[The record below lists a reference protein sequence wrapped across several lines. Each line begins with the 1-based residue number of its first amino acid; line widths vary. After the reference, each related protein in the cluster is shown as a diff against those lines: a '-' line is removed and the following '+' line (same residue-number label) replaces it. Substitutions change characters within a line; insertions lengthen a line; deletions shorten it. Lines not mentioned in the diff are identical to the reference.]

1 MSAHIWN
8 YRPQASPGPG
18 VDLIGF
24 RVEATDGH
32 LGKVAEATHE
42 VGSAYIVVDTG
53 PWILGSL
60 VLLPAGTIT
69 QVDEQE
75 QVVRLDRSKDDIRT
89 APPYDPTTTPG
100 DVAYIEQIQNYYQQP
115 S

>member
-8 YRPQASPGPG
+8 YRPQALPGPG
-18 VDLIGF
+18 VDLTGF

-32 LGKVAEATHE
+32 LGRIAQATHE

-75 QVVRLDRSKDDIRT
+75 QVVHLDRSKDDIRT
-89 APPYDPTTTPG
+89 APPYDPSTTPG
-100 DVAYIEQIQNYYQQP
+100 DVAYIEQIQNYYEQH